1 VTREQLEEYRS
12 KKEEIEELRY
22 KLEHLGEGDSMVG
35 NDIINDYRSGYP
47 VPQAVIGVDTARYK
61 RLEQLYKKRIEKLE
75 RECAEVEEYV
85 ENIEDSMTRRIFR
98 MYYIDGI
105 TLEQIGM
112 KVHLNK
118 SNVSRKIDNFLKIA
132 THATNATL

>member
-1 VTREQLEEYRS
+1 MTKEQLEEYRS